1 MEPAGEHRTIWIAR
15 LETRRGGGD
24 TCSASMEAAGGR
36 ETGEEGGEGEMMGGG
51 RKGLGD
57 AFGSGRRRRSAT

>member
-1 MEPAGEHRTIWIAR
+1 
-15 LETRRGGGD
+15 
-24 TCSASMEAAGGR
+24 MEAAEGR

-57 AFGSGRRRRSAT
+57 AFGSGRRRRRSATWRESSASDQDDFTVGE